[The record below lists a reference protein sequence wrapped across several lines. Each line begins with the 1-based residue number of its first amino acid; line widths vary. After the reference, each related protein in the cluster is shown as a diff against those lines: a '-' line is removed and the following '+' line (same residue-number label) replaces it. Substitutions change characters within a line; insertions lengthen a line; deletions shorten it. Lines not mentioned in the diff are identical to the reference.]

1 MAPDVSLADAAGQP
15 GISDYGFISDRQ
27 TACLVSRGG
36 SVDWWCVPRLDS
48 GSCFGR
54 LLDAESGGHMSI
66 APAAA
71 HDVTRAYLEGTLV
84 LETTMPTRSGE
95 VVLTDFLA
103 LDGDGSADEQGHL
116 VRLVDCR
123 RGAVRL
129 RAQISPRFDY
139 AEVRPWIRR
148 TGQDRHHA
156 IGGNDGLAIWSN
168 VALQPKGDHSLE
180 AEFTLRPGE
189 RAAFSLRYLP
199 PHELEGDDR
208 SLDPDVLDGLLSRT
222 VSWWR
227 RWSRRHHGPA
237 ASAGSSMQSALV
249 LCGLTNAATGAL
261 AAAAT
266 TSLPEWEGGVRNWDY
281 RYSWIRDSTLAVR
294 ALAELGFEQEADE
307 FRKFV
312 QRSAAGHV
320 DDLQIA
326 YGVGGERRLTEFELA
341 MAGFR
346 GSKPVRAGNEA
357 AQQQQ
362 NDVLGE
368 LVLLAWRWH
377 ERGNSPD
384 DDTWRFIADLAEA
397 AAARWQQPDSGIWEE
412 RGSGRHLVHSKLM
425 CWAALDRA
433 AALADDCMR
442 RAPVRRW
449 RRERDRITEAVE
461 RRGYDPRRNTFRR
474 SFGSRQVDAA
484 LLLIPHT
491 GFVDVADNRMR
502 GTVDAVMADLEDG
515 GLLRRY
521 TASDGLPGREGAFV
535 ACSFWLVECLAGQ
548 GRLDEARD
556 VFERAAATRNDL
568 GLFSEEFD
576 TRQGHMLGN
585 FPQALTHLS
594 HIAAAVALTT
604 DHRESA
610 QAPATT
616 TVPAHSHSR

>member
-1 MAPDVSLADAAGQP
+1 MAADVSHADAETAP
-15 GISDYGFISDRQ
+15 CISDYGFLSDRV

-54 LLDAESGGHMSI
+54 LLDPEQGGSMSI
-66 APAAA
+66 SPTAA
-71 HDVTRAYLEGTLV
+71 HEVSRSYIDGSLV
-84 LETTMPTRSGE
+84 LETTMRTRAGE
-95 VVLTDFLA
+95 ITLTDMLA
-103 LDGDGSADEQGHL
+103 LGRDGGADEQGHM
-116 VRLVDCR
+116 VRLVEGR
-123 RGAVRL
+123 RGIVRM
-129 RAQISPRFDY
+129 RAHISPRFDY

-148 TGQDRHHA
+148 TAPGRYHA
-156 IGGNDGLAIWSN
+156 IGGNDALALWSSTGLEPA
-168 VALQPKGDHSLE
+168 GDHSLE
-180 AEFTLRPGE
+180 SEFTLRAGE

-199 PHELEGDDR
+199 PHTLDQDDR
-208 SLDPDVLDGLLSRT
+208 DVNLETLDRLLQQT
-222 VSWWR
+222 VSWWQ
-227 RWSRRHHGPA
+227 RWSGAGRDPGPPD
-237 ASAGSSMQSALV
+237 SSTLRSALV
-249 LCGLTNAATGAL
+249 LCGLANASTGAM

-266 TSLPEWEGGVRNWDY
+266 TSLPEEVGGSRNWDY

-294 ALAELGFEQEADE
+294 ALAELGFEAEADE
-307 FRKFV
+307 FRKFI

-326 YGVGGERRLTEFELA
+326 YGVGGERRLTEFELPL
-341 MAGFR
+341 AGYR
-346 GSKPVRAGNEA
+346 RSLPVRAGNDA

-397 AAARWQQPDSGIWEE
+397 AVARWQEPDSGIWEE
-412 RGSGRHLVHSKLM
+412 RGSKHHLVHSKLM
-425 CWAALDRA
+425 CWAALDRG
-433 AALADDCMR
+433 AALADECLR

-449 RRERDRITEAVE
+449 RRERDKIAKAVE
-461 RRGYDPRRNTFRR
+461 RDGYDRRRRTFRR

-491 GFVDVADNRMR
+491 GFVDVADERMV
-502 GTVDAVMADLEDG
+502 GTVDAIMADLDDG

-521 TASDGLPGREGAFV
+521 TASDGLRGGEGAFV

-548 GRLDEARD
+548 GRLTEARQ
-556 VFERAAATRNDL
+556 VFERAVSTSNDL
-568 GLFSEEFD
+568 GLYSEEFD
-576 TRQGHMLGN
+576 PHAGHMLGN

-594 HIAAAVALTT
+594 HIAATVAMQRAVAAEHVPL
-604 DHRESA
+604 E
-610 QAPATT
+610 AP
-616 TVPAHSHSR
+616 PAGG

>member
-1 MAPDVSLADAAGQP
+1 MAPDVSPSGPDGQP
-15 GISDYGFISDRQ
+15 SISDYGFISDRS
-27 TACLVSRGG
+27 TACLVSRSG

-54 LLDAESGGHMSI
+54 VLDAENGGHMSI
-66 APAAA
+66 APTAA
-71 HDVTRAYLEGTLV
+71 HEVTRAYLDRTLV
-84 LETTMPTRSGE
+84 LETTMRTRSGE

-103 LDGDGSADEQGHL
+103 LAGDGSADEQGHL
-116 VRLVDCR
+116 VRLVGCR

-129 RAQISPRFDY
+129 RANISPRFDY

-148 TGQDRHHA
+148 TAQDRHHA

-168 VALQPKGDHSLE
+168 AGLEPSGDHSLE
-180 AEFTLRPGE
+180 AEFTLRPGD
-189 RAAFSLRYLP
+189 RAGFSLRYLP

-208 SLDPDVLDGLLSRT
+208 RIDADVLERMLDRT
-222 VSWWR
+222 ASWWR
-227 RWSRRHHGPA
+227 RWSGAHRGVDAP
-237 ASAGSSMQSALV
+237 AGSTMQSALV
-249 LCGLTNAATGAL
+249 LGGLANSATGAM

-266 TSLPEWEGGVRNWDY
+266 TSLPEWVGGQRNWDY
-281 RYSWIRDSTLAVR
+281 RYSWIRDSTLAAR
-294 ALAELGFEQEADE
+294 ALAELGFEAEADD
-307 FRKFV
+307 FRRFI

-341 MAGFR
+341 MAGYR

-377 ERGNSPD
+377 LRGNSPD

-397 AAARWQQPDSGIWEE
+397 AAARWSEPDSGMWEE

-449 RRERDRITEAVE
+449 RRERDRIAEAVE
-461 RRGYDPRRNTFRR
+461 RKGYDPRRNTFRR

-491 GFVDVADNRMR
+491 GFVDVADDRMR
-502 GTVDAVMADLEDG
+502 GTVDAVMDDLMEG
-515 GLLRRY
+515 GLLLRY

-548 GRLDEARD
+548 GRLDDARE
-556 VFERAAATRNDL
+556 VFERAAATCNDL

-576 TRQGHMLGN
+576 TGRGLMLGN

-594 HIAAAVALTT
+594 HIAAAVALQTRQS
-604 DHRESA
+604 DNA